1 MQQKEGGEAALI
13 WWRGVPEDLETLD
26 GVAQKGGGGRGRE
39 EEEKEGEEEQEE
51 EEEWHSSEGGRGCI
65 PGCILWR

>member
-1 MQQKEGGEAALI
+1 MQRKEGGEAALI
-13 WWRGVPEDLETLD
+13 WWRSVPEDLETLD
-26 GVAQKGGGGRGRE
+26 GVAQKGGGGRGR